1 MSEFTVRSAL
11 PKDLERLYQIFRLAD
26 KLHRQA
32 HPEIFREV
40 HDPAEIKDY
49 LLLCIQSDDAAVFVA
64 ELNVEIIGAVIAWE
78 RQTHDIPMLIKR
90 TFVSVDNLVVVEGCR
105 NMGVGQ
111 SLMDRVHLW
120 AQTRG
125 LKEIQ
130 LTVWDFNEGA
140 QAFYKKLGYEML
152 HHRMRKELP

>member
-1 MSEFTVRSAL
+1 MLEFTVRRARTG
-11 PKDLERLYQIFRLAD
+11 DLDSVYMVFRLAD
-26 KLHRQA
+26 NLHRQA
-32 HPEIFREV
+32 HPEIFREAD
-40 HDPAEIKDY
+40 DPAEIKDY
-49 LLLCIQSDDAAVFVA
+49 LLLCIQSDEVGVFVA
-64 ELNVEIIGAVIAWE
+64 ELNVEIIGAIIAWE
-78 RQTHDIPMLIKR
+78 RQAHDIPMLIKR
-90 TFVSVDNLVVVEGCR
+90 SFVSVDNLVVLEGYR

-111 SLMDRVHLW
+111 SLMERVHHW

-130 LTVWDFNEGA
+130 LTVWGFNEGA